1 MLTDTKLRNLKPRDK
16 LYKVNDREGLYVAVT
31 PAGSISFRYN
41 YSINGRQETIT
52 FGRYGVGGIT
62 LAEARELLGDAKKM
76 VAAGKS
82 PAKEKARDKARVK
95 DAETFGAWA
104 EKWLRGYQMA
114 DSTRD
119 MRRSVYERELK
130 PKFSNQKLVEIT
142 HEDLRA
148 LADAIVERGAPATAV
163 HVREI
168 VLQVFRWAIER
179 GQKVENPAELVRPTS
194 IARFEPRD
202 RALTPEEIGLM
213 YQYMERVG
221 TSPTNRAAAKLL
233 LLTMVRKSELT
244 NATWSEIN
252 FSEALWTIPKERMK
266 RRNPHLVFLSQ
277 QALDIFIAMKT
288 FAGGSDFV
296 LPSRY
301 DSDAP
306 MSAATLNQVLTLTYK
321 AAQKDGKYRKK
332 CKSSSHLL
340 TFLLL
345 PSGYC
350 CVNLHM
356 GLPHACNLSHSLSH
370 SHKEQKMTRTSS
382 LSHAIFAAL
391 ALSVTLPALA
401 QTNTPNIDQRQQNQ
415 QQRIDQGVQSGAL
428 TTREANRLDKGQ
440 EHVQNMED
448 KAKSDGTVTAQ
459 ERKRLQ
465 QAENVQS
472 RHIYRQKHDR
482 QHDFNHDG
490 MNERAQRR
498 QHRR

>member
-306 MSAATLNQVLTLTYK
+306 MSAATLNQVL
-321 AAQKDGKYRKK
+321 AQKDGKSLTKFGPHDLRRTASTLLHEAGYNTDWIEK
-332 CKSSSHLL
+332 CLAH
-340 TFLLL
+340 
-345 PSGYC
+345 
-350 CVNLHM
+350 
-356 GLPHACNLSHSLSH
+356 
-370 SHKEQKMTRTSS
+370 EQKGVRAVYNKAEYREQRAAMLQDWADMIDEWTSGGS
-382 LSHAIFAAL
+382 
-391 ALSVTLPALA
+391 
-401 QTNTPNIDQRQQNQ
+401 
-415 QQRIDQGVQSGAL
+415 
-428 TTREANRLDKGQ
+428 KG
-440 EHVQNMED
+440 
-448 KAKSDGTVTAQ
+448 
-459 ERKRLQ
+459 
-465 QAENVQS
+465 
-472 RHIYRQKHDR
+472 
-482 QHDFNHDG
+482 
-490 MNERAQRR
+490 
-498 QHRR
+498 